1 MKDLHADFVKR
12 VTGTNNIVQAKVD
25 AVPDGLQHTAITVYQ
40 KKDDSSALLV
50 VAKYVWVQ
58 TPLDDG
64 IPSLE
69 AMIQSQIYLFDE
81 EIPLFLSAV
90 KATTLDAE

>member
-25 AVPDGLQHTAITVYQ
+25 AVADGLQHTAITVYQ

-64 IPSLE
+64 IE
-69 AMIQSQIYLFDE
+69 AMIQSQIHLFDE
-81 EIPLFLSAV
+81 EIPLFLNAV
-90 KATTLDAE
+90 KAITLDAE

>member
-1 MKDLHADFVKR
+1 MKDLHADFIKR
-12 VTGTNNIVQAKVD
+12 VTGTNNLVQAKVD

-40 KKDDSSALLV
+40 KKDDASALLV

-58 TPLDDG
+58 TPVDDS